1 MISSVVVTYNNNT
14 ESFLCIP
21 PLNLFEKFVKQIFP
35 MKQKEKN
42 YMKKILRQVFIS
54 NLIHFLA

>member
-21 PLNLFEKFVKQIFP
+21 LLNLFEKFVKQ
-35 MKQKEKN
+35 KKEKN